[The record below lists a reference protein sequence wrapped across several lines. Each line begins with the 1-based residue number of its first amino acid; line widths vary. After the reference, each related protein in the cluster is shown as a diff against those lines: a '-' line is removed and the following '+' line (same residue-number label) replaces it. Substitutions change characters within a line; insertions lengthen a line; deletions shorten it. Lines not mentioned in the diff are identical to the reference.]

1 MSERMSTSSA
11 TAVDTVDVADLARSV
26 RRGWR
31 TVVAFTLV
39 GGLAALAVMLWAP
52 PKYSASSSV
61 VMRMGSD
68 PSGSLL
74 SKLSGGLGDVAG
86 SALSAATKSPTETE
100 IQILSSRAV
109 AGRVVDSLR
118 LQARVTV
125 PRGIPAARV
134 LDSLSVAGSFKPR
147 KYHFMKA
154 GSTYRFDGPEGA
166 GVATPGAPATLAV
179 GSITLHAAGAPDA
192 FDLVLRDREDAIT
205 RFEKYLSVE
214 KAGGEV
220 VRVTY
225 RGDDSLTAAVA
236 ANALIATY
244 LARRTTTD
252 RGVNQHRVEFL
263 SAKADSASAQL
274 LAASRELRRQQ
285 ERSGVIDPTV
295 VGKIE
300 LERASQ
306 IRTSLAELQMEEGA
320 LKQLIAKVA
329 NGSVQPRELAAYPT
343 FLKSPAINQLIGDLV
358 QVETDRYK
366 SLESRTEKD
375 PEVAALTQS
384 AKHIEGQLLPLAQS
398 YSASITQ
405 QRGDAQRQFDS
416 LQTQISMLPAAAES
430 GLGLQRD
437 VLRLNQVYAALGA
450 QLVEARLAAI
460 SEGGDVHVLDA
471 AVAPKDPSF
480 PRPLPTTAVGIGGGL
495 FVGMIAALMIA
506 ALGRWVQDPRE
517 VERTTGVPALR
528 FDPSVPLLMNG
539 ATSRTVLVVP
549 LDQRARLEPVIQR
562 LAQTAE
568 SRSIRATVLDLSA
581 YQAATTAL
589 VPRIAAGSVESVGA
603 FDVNGT
609 IRRLEEEFG
618 MVIVRLPG
626 LVTDAAAAA
635 LTDSRPVLL
644 VTPPRRIDRE
654 KLVGAVQL
662 LRRLD
667 VPCAGIVL
675 SGSEHDGIL
684 TT

>member
-1 MSERMSTSSA
+1 MSTSAA
-11 TAVDTVDVADLARSV
+11 TAADTIDVADLARTV

-31 TVVAFTLV
+31 TVVAFTVL
-39 GGLAALAVMLWAP
+39 GALGAVAIVLWAP
-52 PKYSASSSV
+52 PKYLGSASV
-61 VMRMGSD
+61 VMKIASD
-68 PSGSLL
+68 PSTSLL

-86 SALSAATKSPTETE
+86 SALSSATKSPTETE

-109 AGRVVDSLR
+109 GGRVVDSLR
-118 LQARVTV
+118 LQVRVTA
-125 PRGIPAARV
+125 PRGIPAAR
-134 LDSLSVAGSFKPR
+134 LIDSLSLAGSFRPR
-147 KYHFMKA
+147 KYHFSKV
-154 GSTYRFDGPEGA
+154 GSAFRFEGSDEA
-166 GVATPGAPATLAV
+166 GVATPGVPVKLAV
-179 GSITLHAAGAPDA
+179 GSITIHAGGEPDA
-192 FDLVLRDREDAIT
+192 FDLVLHDREDAIT

-220 VRVTY
+220 VRVNY
-225 RGDDSLTAAVA
+225 RGDDSLTAATA
-236 ANALIATY
+236 ANAFIADY
-244 LARRTTTD
+244 FARRTTTD

-274 LAASRELRRQQ
+274 LAASRQLRRQQ
-285 ERSGVIDPTV
+285 ERSGVIDPQV

-300 LERASQ
+300 IERASQ
-306 IRTSLAELQMEEGA
+306 IRLNLAELQMEEGA
-320 LKQLIAKVA
+320 MRQLIAKVTS
-329 NGSVQPRELAAYPT
+329 GSIQPRELAAYPA
-343 FLKSPAINQLIGDLV
+343 FLKSPAINQLVGELV

-375 PEVAALTQS
+375 PEVVALTQS
-384 AKHIEGQLLPLAQS
+384 AKNIEGQLLPLAQS
-398 YSASITQ
+398 YSASIAN
-405 QRGDAQRQFDS
+405 QRSDAQGQFDS
-416 LQTQISMLPAAAES
+416 LQTQIATLPAVAES

-460 SEGGDVHVLDA
+460 SEGGDVHVLDV
-471 AVAPKDPSF
+471 AVAPKEPSF
-480 PRPLPTTAVGIGGGL
+480 PRPVTTMGLGIGGGL
-495 FVGMIAALMIA
+495 FAGMIAAIMIA

-528 FDPSVPLLMNG
+528 FDPSAPLLMNG

-568 SRSIRATVLDLSA
+568 SRSIRATVLDLSG
-581 YQAATTAL
+581 YESATTTL
-589 VPRIAAGSVESVGA
+589 VPRITAGSIESIGT

-609 IRRLEEEFG
+609 IGRLEEEFG

-635 LTDSRPVLL
+635 LTGERPVLL
-644 VTPPRRIDRE
+644 VAPQRRIDRE
-654 KLVGAVQL
+654 KLAGAVQL

-675 SGSEHDGIL
+675 SGNEHDGIL

>member
-1 MSERMSTSSA
+1 
-11 TAVDTVDVADLARSV
+11 
-26 RRGWR
+26 
-31 TVVAFTLV
+31 
-39 GGLAALAVMLWAP
+39 
-52 PKYSASSSV
+52 
-61 VMRMGSD
+61 
-68 PSGSLL
+68 
-74 SKLSGGLGDVAG
+74 
-86 SALSAATKSPTETE
+86 
-100 IQILSSRAV
+100 
-109 AGRVVDSLR
+109 
-118 LQARVTV
+118 
-125 PRGIPAARV
+125 
-134 LDSLSVAGSFKPR
+134 
-147 KYHFMKA
+147 
-154 GSTYRFDGPEGA
+154 
-166 GVATPGAPATLAV
+166 VATPGAPTTLAA
-179 GSITLHAAGAPDA
+179 GSITLHATGTPNV

-220 VRVTY
+220 VRVVY

-236 ANALIATY
+236 ANALIANY

-263 SAKADSASAQL
+263 SAKADTASAQL
-274 LAASRELRRQQ
+274 LVASRELRRQQ
-285 ERSGVIDPTV
+285 ERSGVIDPQV

-306 IRTSLAELQMEEGA
+306 IRASLAELQMEDGA
-320 LKQLIAKVA
+320 LRQLIAKVTS
-329 NGSVQPRELAAYPT
+329 GSIQPRELAAYPT
-343 FLKSPAINQLIGDLV
+343 FLKSPAINQLIGELV
-358 QVETDRYK
+358 QVETDRFK

-375 PEVAALTQS
+375 PEVGALTRS
-384 AKHIEGQLLPLAQS
+384 AKNIEGQLLPLAQS
-398 YSASITQ
+398 YAASIAQ
-405 QRGDAQRQFDS
+405 QRGDAQRHFDS
-416 LQTQISMLPAAAES
+416 LQTQIATLPAVAES

-471 AVAPKDPSF
+471 AVAPKEPSF
-480 PRPLPTTAVGIGGGL
+480 PRPITTMGLGIGGGL
-495 FVGMIAALMIA
+495 FAGVIAAIMIA

-528 FDPSVPLLMNG
+528 FDPAVPLLMNG

-568 SRSIRATVLDLSA
+568 SRSIRATVLDLSS
-581 YQAATTAL
+581 YQSATTTL
-589 VPRIAAGSVESVGA
+589 VPRISAGSIESIGT

-609 IRRLEEEFG
+609 ISRLEEEFG

-635 LTDSRPVLL
+635 LTGERPVLL
-644 VTPPRRIDRE
+644 VAPQRRIDRE
-654 KLVGAVQL
+654 KLAGAVQL

>member
-1 MSERMSTSSA
+1 MNTSVT
-11 TAVDTVDVADLARSV
+11 TAADTIDVADLARTV

-31 TVVAFTLV
+31 AVVAFTLL
-39 GGLAALAVMLWAP
+39 GALGALAVVLWAP
-52 PKYSASSSV
+52 PKYLASASV
-61 VMRMGSD
+61 VMKMGSD
-68 PSGSLL
+68 PSTSLL
-74 SKLSGGLGDVAG
+74 SRLSGGLGDVAG
-86 SALSAATKSPTETE
+86 SAISSAAKSPTETE

-118 LQARVTV
+118 LQASVAS
-125 PRGIPAARV
+125 PRGMPAGR
-134 LDSLSVAGSFKPR
+134 LIDSLSLGGSFRPR
-147 KYHFMKA
+147 KYHFAKV
-154 GSTYRFDGPEGA
+154 GSTYRFEGPEDV
-166 GVATPGAPATLAV
+166 GVATPGAPVKLAV
-179 GSITLHAAGAPDA
+179 GSITLHATGTPDA
-192 FDLVLRDREDAIT
+192 FELVLRDREDAIS
-205 RFEKYLSVE
+205 RFEKYLSVD

-220 VRVTY
+220 VRVNY
-225 RGDDSLTAAVA
+225 RGDDSLSAAVA

-285 ERSGVIDPTV
+285 ERSGVIDPEV

-300 LERASQ
+300 LERASR
-306 IRTSLAELQMEEGA
+306 IRTSLAELQMEDGA
-320 LKQLIAKVA
+320 LRQLIAKVTA
-329 NGSVQPRELAAYPT
+329 GSIQPRELAAYPT

-375 PEVAALTQS
+375 PEVGALTQS
-384 AKHIEGQLLPLAQS
+384 AKNIEGQLLPLAQS
-398 YSASITQ
+398 YAASIAQ
-405 QRGDAQRQFDS
+405 QRSDAQRQFDS
-416 LQTQISMLPAAAES
+416 LQTQIATLPAVAES

-471 AVAPKDPSF
+471 AAAPKEPSF
-480 PRPLPTTAVGIGGGL
+480 PRPVTTMGLGIGGGL
-495 FVGMIAALMIA
+495 FAGMIAAIMIA

-528 FDPSVPLLMNG
+528 FDPAVPLLMNG
-539 ATSRTVLVVP
+539 STSRTVLVVP

-568 SRSIRATVLDLSA
+568 SRSIRATVLDLSG
-581 YQAATTAL
+581 YQSATTTL
-589 VPRIAAGSVESVGA
+589 VPRISAGSIESIGT

-609 IRRLEEEFG
+609 INRLEEEFG

-635 LTDSRPVLL
+635 LTGDRPVLL
-644 VTPPRRIDRE
+644 VAPQRRIDRE
-654 KLVGAVQL
+654 KLAGAVQL
-662 LRRLD
+662 LRRLE

>member
-1 MSERMSTSSA
+1 MSMNT
-11 TAVDTVDVADLARSV
+11 TAVDTIDVADLARTV

-31 TVVAFTLV
+31 AVAAFTALGAV
-39 GGLAALAVMLWAP
+39 AALAVVLWAP
-52 PKYSASSSV
+52 PKYSASATVIMKIS
-61 VMRMGSD
+61 SD
-68 PSGSLL
+68 PGTSLL
-74 SKLSGGLGDVAG
+74 SKLAGEAGDAAG
-86 SALSAATKSPTETE
+86 SMLSSATKSPTETE

-109 AGRVVDSLR
+109 GGRVVDSLR
-118 LQARVTV
+118 LQARVTT
-125 PRGIPAARV
+125 PRGIPPAR
-134 LDSLSVAGSFKPR
+134 LIDSLSLGGSFRSR
-147 KYHFMKA
+147 KYHFAKQGA
-154 GSTYRFDGPEGA
+154 AYRFEGPADA
-166 GVATPGAPATLAV
+166 GVATPGLPAKLAV
-179 GSITLHAAGAPDA
+179 GSITLDTKDLPDA
-192 FDLVLRDREDAIT
+192 FDVVLRDREDAIT

-225 RGDDSLTAAVA
+225 RGDDSLTAAAA
-236 ANALIATY
+236 ANALIADY

-263 SAKADSASAQL
+263 TAKADSASAE
-274 LAASRELRRQQ
+274 LATASRELRRQQ

-300 LERASQ
+300 LEAASQ
-306 IRTSLAELQMEEGA
+306 IRTSLAELEMEEGA
-320 LKQLIAKVA
+320 IKQLIAKA
-329 NGSVQPRELAAYPT
+329 TNGSIQPRELAAYPT
-343 FLKSPAINQLIGDLV
+343 FLKSPAINQLIGELV
-358 QVETDRYK
+358 RVETDRYK
-366 SLESRTEKD
+366 ALESRTEKD
-375 PEVAALTQS
+375 PEVIALTQS
-384 AKHIEGQLLPLAQS
+384 AKNIEGQLLPLAKS
-398 YSASITQ
+398 YSTSITQ
-405 QRGDAQRQFDS
+405 QRGDAQLRFDS
-416 LQTQISMLPAAAES
+416 LQTQIAALPAVAES
-430 GLGLQRD
+430 GLRLQRD

-460 SEGGDVHVLDA
+460 SEGGDVHVLDT
-471 AVAPKDPSF
+471 AVSPKEPSF
-480 PRPLPTTAVGIGGGL
+480 PRPIMTMGVGIGAGVL
-495 FVGMIAALMIA
+495 AGMIAALMIG

-528 FDPSVPLLMNG
+528 FDPTVPLLMNG

-549 LDQRARLEPVIQR
+549 LDQRAQMDPVIQR

-568 SRSIRATVLDLSA
+568 SRSIRATVLDLSD
-581 YQAATTAL
+581 YQSATTAL
-589 VPRIAAGSVESVGA
+589 VPRITAGTIESVGT

-609 IRRLEEEFG
+609 ISRLENEFG

-635 LTDSRPVLL
+635 LTGSRPVLL
-644 VTPPRRIDRE
+644 VAPQRRIDRE

-675 SGSEHDGIL
+675 SGSEQNGIL
-684 TT
+684 TS

>member
-1 MSERMSTSSA
+1 MSTSAA
-11 TAVDTVDVADLARSV
+11 TAVDTIDVADLARTV

-31 TVVAFTLV
+31 AVVGFTVLGAI
-39 GGLAALAVMLWAP
+39 AALGVLLWAP
-52 PKYSASSSV
+52 PKYLGSASV
-61 VMRMGSD
+61 VMKMGND
-68 PSGSLL
+68 QNASLL
-74 SKLSGGLGDVAG
+74 SKLTGGLGDVAG
-86 SALSAATKSPTETE
+86 GALSSVAKSPTETE

-118 LQARVTV
+118 LQARVTA
-125 PRGIPAARV
+125 PRGVPAARV
-134 LDSLSVAGSFKPR
+134 LESLSLGGSFQPR
-147 KYHFMKA
+147 KYHFTKA
-154 GSTYRFDGPEGA
+154 GVSYRFEGPEGA
-166 GVATPGAPATLAV
+166 GTATPGVPVRLAV
-179 GSITLHAAGAPDA
+179 GSITLATAGVPDA

-205 RFEKYLSVE
+205 RFDKYLSVD

-220 VRVTY
+220 VRVRY
-225 RGDDSLTAAVA
+225 RGDDSLTAAAA
-236 ANALIATY
+236 ANALVAVY

-252 RGVNQHRVEFL
+252 RGINQHRVEFL

-274 LAASRELRRQQ
+274 AATSRELRRQQ
-285 ERSGVIDPTV
+285 ERSGVIDPAV

-306 IRTSLAELQMEEGA
+306 IRTSLAELEMEEGA
-320 LKQLIAKVA
+320 LKQLVAKVTS
-329 NGSVQPRELAAYPT
+329 GSIQPRELAAYPT

-358 QVETDRYK
+358 NVETDRYK
-366 SLESRTEKD
+366 TLESRTEKD
-375 PEVAALTQS
+375 PEVTALTQS
-384 AKHIEGQLLPLAQS
+384 AKNIEGQLLPLAQS
-398 YSASITQ
+398 YAASIAQ
-405 QRGDAQRQFDS
+405 QRADAQRQFDS
-416 LQTQISMLPAAAES
+416 LQTQIAALPAVAES

-471 AVAPKDPSF
+471 AVAPKEPSF
-480 PRPLPTTAVGIGGGL
+480 PRPVMTMGLGIGGGL
-495 FVGMIAALMIA
+495 FAGMIAALMFA

-568 SRSIRATVLDLSA
+568 SRSIRATVLDLSD
-581 YQAATTAL
+581 YQTSTAAL
-589 VPRIAAGSVESVGA
+589 VPRISAGGVESIGT

-609 IRRLEEEFG
+609 INRLEEEFG

-635 LTDSRPVLL
+635 LTASRPVLL
-644 VTPPRRIDRE
+644 VAPARRIDRE
-654 KLVGAVQL
+654 KLAGAVQL

-667 VPCAGIVL
+667 VPCAGVVL
-675 SGSEHDGIL
+675 SGSEHDRIL

>member
-1 MSERMSTSSA
+1 MSASA
-11 TAVDTVDVADLARSV
+11 STAVDTIDVADLARTV

-31 TVVAFTLV
+31 VVVAFTVLGAV
-39 GGLAALAVMLWAP
+39 VALAVVLWAP
-52 PKYSASSSV
+52 PKYLATASV
-61 VMRMGSD
+61 VMKMGSD
-68 PSGSLL
+68 PGTSLL

-86 SALSAATKSPTETE
+86 SALSSATKSPTETE

-118 LQARVTV
+118 LQARITT
-125 PRGIPAARV
+125 PRGIPTARV
-134 LDSLSVAGSFKPR
+134 VDSLALGGSFKPR
-147 KYHFMKA
+147 KYHFTKV
-154 GSTYRFDGPEGA
+154 GSAYRYDGPEGV
-166 GVATPGAPATLAV
+166 GTATPGVPAKLAV
-179 GSITLHAAGAPDA
+179 GTITLHATDAPSA
-192 FDLVLRDREDAIT
+192 FDLELRDREDAIS
-205 RFEKYLSVE
+205 RFDKYLSVE

-220 VRVTY
+220 VRVNY

-236 ANALIATY
+236 ANALLANY
-244 LARRTTTD
+244 FARRTTTD

-274 LAASRELRRQQ
+274 LAVSRELRRQQ

-306 IRTSLAELQMEEGA
+306 IRTSLAELQMEEAA
-320 LKQLIAKVA
+320 LKQLMARVT
-329 NGSVQPRELAAYPT
+329 NGSMQPRELAAYPT
-343 FLKSPAINQLIGDLV
+343 FLKSPAINQLIGELV
-358 QVETDRYK
+358 RVETDRYK
-366 SLESRTEKD
+366 SLETRTEKD
-375 PEVAALTQS
+375 PEVVALTQS
-384 AKHIEGQLLPLAQS
+384 AKNIEGQLLPLAQS
-398 YSASITQ
+398 YSASIAHQRMDEQ
-405 QRGDAQRQFDS
+405 QHFDS
-416 LQTQISMLPAAAES
+416 LQTQIAALPGVAES

-437 VLRLNQVYAALGA
+437 VLRLNQVYAVVGA

-460 SEGGDVHVLDA
+460 SEGGDVHVLDV
-471 AVAPKDPSF
+471 AVAPKEPSF
-480 PRPLPTTAVGIGGGL
+480 PRPVMTMGVGIGGGL
-495 FVGMIAALMIA
+495 FAGMIAALMIA
-506 ALGRWVQDPRE
+506 ALGRWVQDPRD

-528 FDPSVPLLMNG
+528 FDPAVPLLMNG
-539 ATSRTVLVVP
+539 AASRTVLVVP
-549 LDQRARLEPVIQR
+549 LDQRARLDPVIQR

-568 SRSIRATVLDLSA
+568 SRSIRATVLDLSD
-581 YQAATTAL
+581 YQSATTSF
-589 VPRIAAGSVESVGA
+589 VPRITSGGVESVSGGI
-603 FDVNGT
+603 FDVNSR
-609 IRRLEEEFG
+609 ISRLEEEFG

-635 LTDSRPVLL
+635 LTGARPVLL
-644 VTPPRRIDRE
+644 VAPQRRIDRE

-675 SGSEHDGIL
+675 SGSEQDGIL

>member
-1 MSERMSTSSA
+1 MSTSAS
-11 TAVDTVDVADLARSV
+11 TAVDTIDVADLARTV

-31 TVVAFTLV
+31 AVVAFTVL
-39 GGLAALAVMLWAP
+39 GAFAAVAVVLWAP
-52 PKYSASSSV
+52 PKYQGSASV
-61 VMRMGSD
+61 VMKMGND
-68 PSGSLL
+68 PGSSLL
-74 SKLSGGLGDVAG
+74 SRFSGGLGDAAG
-86 SALSAATKSPTETE
+86 GALSSAAKSPTETE
-100 IQILSSRAV
+100 IQILSSRSV

-118 LQARVTV
+118 LQARVTS
-125 PRGIPAARV
+125 PRGIPAAR
-134 LDSLSVAGSFKPR
+134 LIDSLALDGSFRAR
-147 KYHFMKA
+147 KYHFFKL
-154 GSTYRFDGPEGA
+154 GSTYRFEGSEGTGTA
-166 GVATPGAPATLAV
+166 RPGVPVKLAV
-179 GSITLHAAGAPDA
+179 GSVTLHTTGTPNE
-192 FDLVLRDREDAIT
+192 FELVLRDREDAIS

-220 VRVTY
+220 VRVNY

-252 RGVNQHRVEFL
+252 RGINQHRVEFL
-263 SAKADSASAQL
+263 TAKADSASAQL

-285 ERSGVIDPTV
+285 ERSGVIDPEV

-320 LKQLIAKVA
+320 LKQLIAKVTS
-329 NGSVQPRELAAYPT
+329 GSIQPRELAAYPT

-366 SLESRTEKD
+366 ALESRTEKD
-375 PEVAALTQS
+375 PEVGALTRS
-384 AKHIEGQLLPLAQS
+384 AKNIEGQLLPLAES
-398 YSASITQ
+398 YSASISQ
-405 QRGDAQRQFDS
+405 QRNDAQRHFDS
-416 LQTQISMLPAAAES
+416 LQTQIAALPAVAES
-430 GLGLQRD
+430 GLSLRRD
-437 VLRLNQVYAALGA
+437 VIRLNQVYAALGG
-450 QLVEARLAAI
+450 QLVDARLAAI

-471 AVAPKDPSF
+471 AVAPKEPSF
-480 PRPLPTTAVGIGGGL
+480 PKPITTMGLGLGAGL
-495 FVGMIAALMIA
+495 FVGMIAALMIG
-506 ALGRWVQDPRE
+506 ALGRWVQDPRD

-528 FDPSVPLLMNG
+528 FDPTVPLLMNG
-539 ATSRTVLVVP
+539 AASRTVLVVP
-549 LDQRARLEPVIQR
+549 LDQRALLDPVIQR

-568 SRSIRATVLDLSA
+568 SRSIKATVLDLSD
-581 YQAATTAL
+581 YQSASTTL
-589 VPRIAAGSVESVGA
+589 VPRISAGSIESVGA

-609 IRRLEEEFG
+609 INRLEEEFG

-635 LTDSRPVLL
+635 LTGSRPVLL
-644 VTPPRRIDRE
+644 VAPQRRIDRE

-667 VPCAGIVL
+667 VPCAGIVM

>member
-1 MSERMSTSSA
+1 MSQSTT
-11 TAVDTVDVADLARSV
+11 TAVDTIDVADLARTV

-31 TVVAFTLV
+31 VVAALTLLGV
-39 GGLAALAVMLWAP
+39 IAAAAVVLWAP
-52 PKYSASSSV
+52 PKFLASASV
-61 VMRMGSD
+61 VMKMGSD
-68 PSGSLL
+68 PGTSLL
-74 SKLSGGLGDVAG
+74 SRLSGGLGDVAG
-86 SALSAATKSPTETE
+86 GALSSATKSPTETE

-109 AGRVVDSLR
+109 GGRVVDSLR
-118 LQARVTV
+118 LQARVTA
-125 PRGIPAARV
+125 PRGMPAAR
-134 LDSLSVAGSFKPR
+134 LIDSLSLVGAFKPR
-147 KYHFMKA
+147 KYHFVKA
-154 GSTYRFDGPEGA
+154 GSTYKFDGPGDA
-166 GVATPGAPATLAV
+166 GVATPGAPARLAV
-179 GSITLHAAGAPDA
+179 GSITLHGSGTPDA
-192 FDLVLRDREDAIT
+192 FDVVLRDREDAIT

-220 VRVTY
+220 IRVNY

-236 ANALIATY
+236 ANALIANY

-263 SAKADSASAQL
+263 SAKADSASTQL

-285 ERSGVIDPTV
+285 ERSGVIDPQV

-320 LKQLIAKVA
+320 LRQLITNVT
-329 NGSVQPRELAAYPT
+329 NGTVQPRELAAYPT
-343 FLKSPAINQLIGDLV
+343 FLKSPAINQLISELV

-366 SLESRTEKD
+366 ALESRTEKD
-375 PEVAALTQS
+375 PEVGALTQS
-384 AKHIEGQLLPLAQS
+384 AKNIEGQLLPLAQS
-398 YSASITQ
+398 YAASIAR

-416 LQTQISMLPAAAES
+416 LQTQIATLPAVAES

-471 AVAPKDPSF
+471 AVAPKEPSF
-480 PRPLPTTAVGIGGGL
+480 PKPITTMGVGVGGGL
-495 FVGMIAALMIA
+495 LAGVIAAIMFA

-528 FDPSVPLLMNG
+528 FDPAVPLLMNG

-568 SRSIRATVLDLSA
+568 SRSIRATVLDLSDHET
-581 YQAATTAL
+581 ATTSM
-589 VPRIAAGSVESVGA
+589 VPRISAGSIESIGT

-609 IRRLEEEFG
+609 ISRLEDEFG

-635 LTDSRPVLL
+635 LTGDRPVLL
-644 VTPPRRIDRE
+644 VAPQRRIDRE

-675 SGSEHDGIL
+675 SGNEHDRIL

>member
-1 MSERMSTSSA
+1 MSTSAA
-11 TAVDTVDVADLARSV
+11 TAADTIDVADLARTV

-31 TVVAFTLV
+31 TVVAFTVL
-39 GGLAALAVMLWAP
+39 GALGAVAIVLWAP
-52 PKYSASSSV
+52 PKYLGSASV
-61 VMRMGSD
+61 VMKIASD
-68 PSGSLL
+68 PSTSLL
-74 SKLSGGLGDVAG
+74 SKLTGGLGDAAG
-86 SALSAATKSPTETE
+86 SALSSATKSPTETE

-109 AGRVVDSLR
+109 GGRVVDSLR
-118 LQARVTV
+118 LQARVTA
-125 PRGIPAARV
+125 PRGIPAAR
-134 LDSLSVAGSFKPR
+134 LIDSMSLAGSFRPR
-147 KYHFMKA
+147 KYHFTKA
-154 GSTYRFDGPEGA
+154 SSAYRFEGPDEA
-166 GVATPGAPATLAV
+166 GVATPGIPVKLAV
-179 GSITLHAAGAPDA
+179 GSITIHAGGEPDA

-220 VRVTY
+220 VRVDY
-225 RGDDSLTAAVA
+225 RGDDSLT
-236 ANALIATY
+236 
-244 LARRTTTD
+244 
-252 RGVNQHRVEFL
+252 NQHRVEFL

-274 LAASRELRRQQ
+274 LAASRQLRQQQ
-285 ERSGVIDPTV
+285 ERSGVIDPQV

-306 IRTSLAELQMEEGA
+306 IRLSLAELQMEEGA
-320 LKQLIAKVA
+320 MRQLIAKVTS
-329 NGSVQPRELAAYPT
+329 GSIQPRELAAYPT
-343 FLKSPAINQLIGDLV
+343 FLKSPAINQLVGELV

-375 PEVAALTQS
+375 PEVMALTQS
-384 AKHIEGQLLPLAQS
+384 AKNIEGQLLPLAQS
-398 YSASITQ
+398 YSAAIGK
-405 QRGDAQRQFDS
+405 QRSDAQRQFDS
-416 LQTQISMLPAAAES
+416 LQTQIATLPAVAES

-460 SEGGDVHVLDA
+460 SEGGDVHVLDN
-471 AVAPKDPSF
+471 AVAPKEPSF
-480 PRPLPTTAVGIGGGL
+480 PRPVTTMGLGIGGGL
-495 FVGMIAALMIA
+495 FAGMIAAIMIA

-528 FDPSVPLLMNG
+528 FDPAVPLLMNG

-568 SRSIRATVLDLSA
+568 SRSIRATVLDLSG
-581 YQAATTAL
+581 YQSATTTL
-589 VPRIAAGSVESVGA
+589 VPRITAGSIESIGT

-609 IRRLEEEFG
+609 IGRLEEEFG

-635 LTDSRPVLL
+635 LTGERPVLL
-644 VTPPRRIDRE
+644 VAPQRRIDRE
-654 KLVGAVQL
+654 KLAGAVQL

-675 SGSEHDGIL
+675 SGNEHDGIL